1 MENDSKDRVIYMLE
15 RKNEELLIELENQ
28 QDEKLNK
35 KDSFSDKI

>member
-1 MENDSKDRVIYMLE
+1 MENDSKDRVICMLE

-28 QDEKLNK
+28 QDERLNK